1 MGEELEPKG
10 IYGKYEIRKTNGKDL
25 DPKAVYFVLRLDTD
39 PFARAAMLK
48 YAEACQEEAPELA
61 RDILVLLGGL
71 VGQARR
77 VINHRDTENT
87 EKMD

>member
-1 MGEELEPKG
+1 MGDLEEPKG

-39 PFARAAMLK
+39 PFARAAMLR
-48 YAEACQEEAPELA
+48 YAEACQDEAPELA

-71 VGQARR
+71 VGKAKKNNS
-77 VINHRDTENT
+77 VHG
-87 EKMD
+87 